1 MSRSS
6 LPHWDVSTMRHQPSY
21 SPGMSTSDATCRP
34 HQREGADVLGG
45 GHPNLTNVDD
55 VPTERRQ
62 LRGRRA
68 RQPLVEQQLHAL
80 LGSSTTLSSSD
91 AAA

>member
-1 MSRSS
+1 
-6 LPHWDVSTMRHQPSY
+6 
-21 SPGMSTSDATCRP
+21 
-34 HQREGADVLGG
+34 
-45 GHPNLTNVDD
+45 VDD